1 MSSTAPHWL
10 SWGLPT
16 PRNTSEV
23 RSLDWQTID
32 AHIAYLAAVRHFQQP
47 VAIGRPLGDVWCA
60 DALGG
65 QVRFSLRAP
74 AATRHF
80 RTAILASFTGP
91 TEYAVTAPPSAGV
104 QFRCRTI
111 GGPWSALNHLAPV
124 GGPLVLG
131 LPAMVYLQ
139 DADWVASSDM
149 AMADSPVVYGNQPIS
164 LGPLLGPL
172 WAMAEQEIEVEIQ
185 TPTPL
190 GGGIDIWA
198 FWVQDECGDGSQL
211 TA

>member
-1 MSSTAPHWL
+1 MSSYAPHWL

-32 AHIAYLAAVRHFQQP
+32 AHIAYLATVRHFQQP

-74 AATRHF
+74 AATRHL
-80 RTAILASFTGP
+80 RTAMLAAFTGP
-91 TEYAVTAPPSAGV
+91 TAYAGLAAPSAGV
-104 QFRCRTI
+104 QFRCRLI
-111 GGPWSALNHLAPV
+111 GGAWSALNHLAPV
-124 GGPLVLG
+124 GGPG
-131 LPAMVYLQ
+131 LDAAADIQ
-139 DADWVASSDM
+139 HADWVESSDM
-149 AMADSPVVYGNQPIS
+149 AMADAPVVYGNQPIS

-172 WAMAEQEIEVEIQ
+172 WTMAEQEIEVEIQ
-185 TPTPL
+185 TPTPIA
-190 GGGIDIWA
+190 GGIDIWA